1 MNDNDQIITTKEARK
16 LLEGEAR
23 KMSDAQVEELVNQL
37 DFIATM
43 AINKYQSEQSEGKE
57 TNGNIINEAN

>member
-1 MNDNDQIITTKEARK
+1 MEYDQIITTKEARK
-16 LLEGEAR
+16 LLEGKAR
-23 KMSDAQVEELVNQL
+23 ELSDAQVEELIDQF

-57 TNGNIINEAN
+57 THGNIINEGS